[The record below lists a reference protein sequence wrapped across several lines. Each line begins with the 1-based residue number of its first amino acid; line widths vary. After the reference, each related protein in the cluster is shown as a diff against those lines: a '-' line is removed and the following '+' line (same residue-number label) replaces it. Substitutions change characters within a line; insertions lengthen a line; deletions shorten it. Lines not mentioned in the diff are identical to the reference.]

1 MPTKNPRISVTLTPE
16 ARDALDALS
25 VAAGV
30 SASSFIGGLVHDA
43 IPIIEATTRAIAAA
57 RTQPQKAADILNE
70 QVVRANLMVAQEQL
84 ELAEA
89 IKVRKMRRKRRT

>member
-1 MPTKNPRISVTLTPE
+1 MATKLPRISVSLSPE
-16 ARDALDALS
+16 AKAALDALS

-30 SASSFIGGLVHDA
+30 SASSFVGGLIQDA
-43 IPIIEATTRAIAAA
+43 IPMIEASARAIAAA

-70 QVVRANLMVAQEQL
+70 QVVKANMLLAQQQL
-84 ELAEA
+84 ELDEV

>member
-1 MPTKNPRISVTLTPE
+1 MPSKLPRISVSLSIE
-16 ARDALDALS
+16 AKVALDALS
-25 VAAGV
+25 EAAGV
-30 SASSFIGGLVHDA
+30 SASSFVGGLIQDA

-70 QVVRANLMVAQEQL
+70 QVVKANVMLAQQQL
-84 ELAEA
+84 ELADA